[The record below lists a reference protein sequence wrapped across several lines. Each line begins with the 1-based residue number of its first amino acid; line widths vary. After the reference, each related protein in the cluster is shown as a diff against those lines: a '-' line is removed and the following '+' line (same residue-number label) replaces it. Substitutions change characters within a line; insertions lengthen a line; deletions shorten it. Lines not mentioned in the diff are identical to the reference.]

1 MRISPQACNQAGRL
15 TWRAIGDPAAAA
27 GRWVRELGCLAA
39 ADAVVFDCPDHPGD
53 ALTAAAAHPTT
64 ALRKPPGQVWVL
76 FCAESAV
83 RFPVRRPAPV
93 TTALN

>member
-1 MRISPQACNQAGRL
+1 
-15 TWRAIGDPAAAA
+15 
-27 GRWVRELGCLAA
+27 
-39 ADAVVFDCPDHPGD
+39 VVFDCPDHPGD
-53 ALTAAAAHPTT
+53 ALTAAAAHPST